1 LARMALVPR
10 TLEARGLDATP
21 LIQHKLRQVDTE
33 DAHAIC
39 AVLDIILREEV
50 GHVAIGNY
58 WYRWLCHQRG
68 LDPVALYPQLVAQY
82 EAPRPKPPL
91 NLSARRAAGFTEQ
104 ELHYLQWGSENPPDA
119 AG

>member
-1 LARMALVPR
+1 MPGDNWRKLGAECFLAALR
-10 TLEARGLDATP
+10 SGR
-21 LIQHKLRQVDTE
+21 
-33 DAHAIC
+33 
-39 AVLDIILREEV
+39 EV

-68 LDPVALYPQLVAQY
+68 LDAVALYPQLVAQY

-91 NLSARRAAGFTEQ
+91 NLDARRAAGFTEQ
-104 ELHYLQWGSENPPDA
+104 ELEYLQWGSENPPDG